1 MATTQQVSEFL
12 ELLER
17 SGLLSPEQLSAA
29 IGRHGERNWSNA
41 RDAAKALVRD
51 HLLTRYQAQRL
62 LAGHY
67 RGFFIDQYKLLEILG
82 SGGMGR
88 LYVAE
93 DTGTGERLAVKVL
106 SERHQDDAGML
117 ARLKLEARAGMR
129 LNHPNVVRTYKLAQ
143 SEDGF
148 NTHYIAME
156 FVEGIGLEELIRASG
171 RRPWSQACD
180 VIRQAA
186 LGLQHAHERG
196 LVHRDIK
203 PGNLL
208 IQHDGTVKIT
218 DFGLA
223 LLHDV
228 GEDEFSLTMIFGH
241 DLVGSAE
248 YMAPEQARDSASVDA
263 RADIYSLGC
272 TLYSAITGKF
282 PFVCESVTKTLEAHR
297 TRPPQPLRQI
307 VDEVPPELDA
317 VYQKMM
323 AKFPEDRFRSAAE
336 VAEAL
341 APLAKRTP
349 VDFDFRSILAA
360 RSAQA
365 QRRSQAH
372 RQHKTRTRAAST
384 LTSSAGLVPS
394 GKSSS
399 ALHETQINRADT
411 HKSSTRRT
419 EPAVPRVDPGQ
430 AAKVFE
436 GTLPADAAADHL
448 KQSGALLPTAAV
460 LVPLAGGAPVPLT
473 GDRILIGRAADCDIR
488 LASGRVSSRHCELR
502 FEGSWWRVRDL
513 QSKNGVRVNGTQVQE
528 QMLWPGDRLTVAEE
542 HHFRI
547 EVPGEKPARKG
558 KWMLYAVIAAAV
570 AAAGAAAAL
579 LSAW

>member
-1 MATTQQVSEFL
+1 MATTQQVSTFL
-12 ELLER
+12 ELLEKSR
-17 SGLLSPEQLSAA
+17 LLPPEQIAA
-29 IGRHGERNWSNA
+29 AVERHSSRNWSDA
-41 RDAAKALVRD
+41 KDAAKALLHD
-51 HLLTRYQAQRL
+51 GLLTRYQAQRL

-82 SGGMGR
+82 AGGMGR
-88 LYVAE
+88 LYVAQ
-93 DTGTGERLAVKVL
+93 DAQTGQRLAVKVL

-129 LNHPNVVRTYKLAQ
+129 LDHPNVVRTYKLAQ

-156 FVEGIGLEELIRASG
+156 FVEGIGLEELIRSHG
-171 RRPWSQACD
+171 RRSWSQACNI
-180 VIRQAA
+180 IRQAA
-186 LGLQHAHERG
+186 LGLEHAHKRG

-263 RADIYSLGC
+263 RADVYSLGC
-272 TLYSAITGKF
+272 TLYSAITGRF

-297 TRPPQPLRQI
+297 VRPPQPLRELVSDI
-307 VDEVPPELDA
+307 PPELDA
-317 VYQKMM
+317 IYQKMM
-323 AKFPEDRFRSAAE
+323 AKFPDDRFQSAAE
-336 VAEAL
+336 LANAL
-341 APLAKRTP
+341 APFAKQTP
-349 VDFDFRSILAA
+349 VDFDFQAILASRASQA
-360 RSAQA
+360 R
-365 QRRSQAH
+365 RRSQAH

-384 LTSSAGLVPS
+384 LTSTAGLETG
-394 GKSSS
+394 GKSSP
-399 ALHETQINRADT
+399 ALHETQVNQADT
-411 HKSSTRRT
+411 RKSSTKRP
-419 EPAVPRVDPGQ
+419 EPTVPRVDPGQ
-430 AAKVFE
+430 ASAVLE
-436 GTLPADAAADHL
+436 GTLPSDAAADHL
-448 KQSGALLPTAAV
+448 AQSGSLLPSAAV
-460 LVPLAGGAPVPLT
+460 LVPLGGGPPVPLM
-473 GDRILIGRAADCDIR
+473 GERILIGRGADCDIR
-488 LASGRVSSRHCELR
+488 LNSPRVSSRHCELR

-513 QSKNGVRVNGTQVQE
+513 RSKNGVRVNGTQVQE

-547 EVPGEKPARKG
+547 EGPGEKKPGNRA
-558 KWMLYAVIAAAV
+558 WLLYAAVGAAI
-570 AAAGAAAAL
+570 AAAGAAAAFL
-579 LSAW
+579 AW